1 MDIRIRGQTTSSI
14 TMMGDRDFRT
24 TIQTALSSIGKELQ
38 LDIDPKNIQT
48 IHLQEVVQCLRRS
61 YFDRIDPVEIERR
74 GFNELLS
81 GLLRKLEYGSE
92 PKVFEIDDIK
102 LEGQTDMIVDDAILL
117 FRPAQGELENPIA
130 NDVLYLNACLWIYD
144 KTEGIVV
151 YITGDRKET
160 TFSLTRNKKMFEEVI
175 RRVRVLN
182 NLLKEQKAPILEP
195 STECSEC
202 QYYERCFIKK
212 KNSKHVDIG
221 EMLGLGK
228 FGHQD

>member
-1 MDIRIRGQTTSSI
+1 
-14 TMMGDRDFRT
+14 MMGDRDFRT
-24 TIQTALSSIGKELQ
+24 TIQTALASIGKELQ

-61 YFDRIDPVEIERR
+61 YFDRIDPIEIERR

-92 PKVFEIDDIK
+92 PKEFEIDDIK
-102 LEGQTDMIVDDAILL
+102 LQGQTDMIVDDAIML
-117 FRPAQGELENPIA
+117 FRPAAKSELENPLA
-130 NDVLYLNACLWIYD
+130 NDVLFLNACLWIYD

-202 QYYERCFIKK
+202 QYYEKCFMKK

-221 EMLGLGK
+221 EMLGIGKLGNK
-228 FGHQD
+228 G

>member
-1 MDIRIRGQTTSSI
+1 
-14 TMMGDRDFRT
+14 MMGDRDFRT

-38 LDIDPKNIQT
+38 LDIDPKNIRT

-102 LEGQTDMIVDDAILL
+102 LQGQTDMIVDDAIML
-117 FRPAQGELENPIA
+117 FRPAAQSELENPLA

-202 QYYERCFIKK
+202 QYYEKCFMKK

-221 EMLGLGK
+221 EMLGMGK
-228 FGHQD
+228 FGNKG

>member
-1 MDIRIRGQTTSSI
+1 
-14 TMMGDRDFRT
+14 MGDRDFRT

-61 YFDRIDPVEIERR
+61 YFDRIEPVEIERR

-92 PKVFEIDDIK
+92 SKVFEIDDIK
-102 LEGQTDMIVDDAILL
+102 LEGQTDMIVDDAIML

-144 KTEGIVV
+144 KTEGIIV

-195 STECSEC
+195 SAECSEC
-202 QYYERCFIKK
+202 QYYEKCFMKK

-221 EMLGLGK
+221 EMLGMGK
-228 FGHQD
+228 FGNKG

>member
-1 MDIRIRGQTTSSI
+1 
-14 TMMGDRDFRT
+14 MMGDRDFRSI
-24 TIQTALSSIGKELQ
+24 IQSALRSIGRELE
-38 LDIDPKNIQT
+38 LDIDSKNIQT
-48 IHLQEVVQCLRRS
+48 INLQEVVQCLRRS

-92 PKVFEIDDIK
+92 PKEFEIEDIK
-102 LEGQTDMIVDDAILL
+102 LKGQTDMLVDDIVLL
-117 FRPAQGELENPIA
+117 FRSAQGELENPLA

-144 KTEGIVV
+144 KPEGIIV
-151 YITGDRKET
+151 YISGDRKET

-195 STECSEC
+195 STECSDC
-202 QYYERCFIKK
+202 QYFERCFMKK

-228 FGHQD
+228 FGGND

>member
-1 MDIRIRGQTTSSI
+1 
-14 TMMGDRDFRT
+14 MMGDRDFRT
-24 TIQTALSSIGKELQ
+24 IIQTALSSIGRELE
-38 LDIDPKNIQT
+38 LDIDSKNTQS

-61 YFDRIDPVEIERR
+61 YFDRIDPIEIERR

-92 PKVFEIDDIK
+92 PKEFEIDDIK
-102 LEGQTDMIVDDAILL
+102 LKGQTDMIVDDVIML
-117 FRPAQGELENPIA
+117 FRSAQSELDNPLA

-144 KTEGIVV
+144 KTEGIIV

-160 TFSLTRNKKMFEEVI
+160 TFSSTRNKKMFEEVI
-175 RRVRVLN
+175 RRVRVLT

-195 STECSEC
+195 SVECSEC

>member
-1 MDIRIRGQTTSSI
+1 
-14 TMMGDRDFRT
+14 MMGDRDFRT
-24 TIQTALSSIGKELQ
+24 IIQTALSSIGRELE
-38 LDIDPKNIQT
+38 LDIDSKNTQS

-61 YFDRIDPVEIERR
+61 YFDRIDPIEIERR

-92 PKVFEIDDIK
+92 PKEFEIDDIK
-102 LEGQTDMIVDDAILL
+102 LKGQTDMIVDDVIML
-117 FRPAQGELENPIA
+117 FRSAQTELENPLA

-144 KTEGIVV
+144 KTEGIIV

-160 TFSLTRNKKMFEEVI
+160 TFSSTRNKKMFEEVI
-175 RRVRVLN
+175 RRVRVLT
-182 NLLKEQKAPILEP
+182 NLLKEEKAPILEP
-195 STECSEC
+195 SVECSDC

-221 EMLGLGK
+221 EMLGIGK

>member
-1 MDIRIRGQTTSSI
+1 
-14 TMMGDRDFRT
+14 MGDRDFRT
-24 TIQTALSSIGKELQ
+24 IIQSALRSIGRELE
-38 LDIDPKNIQT
+38 LDIDSKNIQT
-48 IHLQEVVQCLRRS
+48 INLQEVVQCLRRS
-61 YFDRIDPVEIERR
+61 YFDRIDPIEIERR

-92 PKVFEIDDIK
+92 PKEFEIEDIK
-102 LEGQTDMIVDDAILL
+102 LKGQTDMMVDDVIMI
-117 FRPAQGELENPIA
+117 FRPAQNELENPLA

-144 KTEGIVV
+144 KTEGIIV
-151 YITGDRKET
+151 YITGDKKET
-160 TFSLTRNKKMFEEVI
+160 TFSITRNKKMFEEVI

-195 STECSEC
+195 SVECSEC

>member
-1 MDIRIRGQTTSSI
+1 
-14 TMMGDRDFRT
+14 MMGDRDFRT
-24 TIQTALSSIGKELQ
+24 IIQTALGSIGKELQ
-38 LDIDPKNIQT
+38 LDIDSKNIQT

-81 GLLRKLEYGSE
+81 GLLRKLEYGSD
-92 PKVFEIDDIK
+92 PKEFEIDDIRLK
-102 LEGQTDMIVDDAILL
+102 GQTDMLVDDVIML
-117 FRPAQGELENPIA
+117 FRPAQNELDNPLA
-130 NDVLYLNACLWIYD
+130 NDILYLNACLWIYD
-144 KTEGIVV
+144 KTEGIIV

-160 TFSLTRNKKMFEEVI
+160 TFSLSRNNKMFEEVV

-182 NLLKEQKAPILEP
+182 DLLKKQKAPILEP

-202 QYYERCFIKK
+202 QYYERCFMKK

>member
-1 MDIRIRGQTTSSI
+1 
-14 TMMGDRDFRT
+14 MMGDRDFRT

-102 LEGQTDMIVDDAILL
+102 LEGQTDMIVDDAIML

-195 STECSEC
+195 SAECSEC
-202 QYYERCFIKK
+202 QYYEKCFMKK

-221 EMLGLGK
+221 EMLGMGK
-228 FGHQD
+228 FGNKG

>member
-1 MDIRIRGQTTSSI
+1 
-14 TMMGDRDFRT
+14 MMGDRDFRT
-24 TIQTALSSIGKELQ
+24 IIQTALGSIGKELQ
-38 LDIDPKNIQT
+38 LDIDSKNIQT

-81 GLLRKLEYGSE
+81 GLLRKLEYGSD
-92 PKVFEIDDIK
+92 PKEFEIDDIRLK
-102 LEGQTDMIVDDAILL
+102 GQTDMLVDDVIML
-117 FRPAQGELENPIA
+117 FRPAQNELDNPLA
-130 NDVLYLNACLWIYD
+130 NDILYLNACLWIYD
-144 KTEGIVV
+144 KTEGIIV

-160 TFSLTRNKKMFEEVI
+160 TFSLSRNNKMFEEVV

-182 NLLKEQKAPILEP
+182 DLLKKQKAPILEP

-202 QYYERCFIKK
+202 QYYERCFMKK

-228 FGHQD
+228 FGNTG